1 MLILNG
7 ASYSDTDFYL
17 QQKEFERDWN
27 KPIALALAVHLLTF
41 ALSVTLPE
49 ILDRKP
55 ILDEIVTV
63 NLVSLPDI
71 QEPAPAQK
79 TPPQNVPENKPA
91 EIKKLEPAKAK
102 VQIAE
107 VPEMLPEKLQPVR
120 PVSLKPL
127 KRKVQKTDPKKVAEE
142 KARKQRERERQ
153 QALARARQAEA
164 EAKEEARRA
173 TEALAAMLRQKGVQQ
188 QTASTA
194 RRSSGGREIKSIVV
208 KNYLAALHSQVQQ
221 YWVLPE
227 MKQWDPRLETV
238 VVLYIRRD
246 GSVKTVIEKKSKDP
260 FYDQFVM
267 KTIDSAQPL
276 PRLPRMITEEP
287 LEVGLIFR
295 PGELLM

>member
-1 MLILNG
+1 
-7 ASYSDTDFYL
+7 
-17 QQKEFERDWN
+17 
-27 KPIALALAVHLLTF
+27 
-41 ALSVTLPE
+41 
-49 ILDRKP
+49 
-55 ILDEIVTV
+55 
-63 NLVSLPDI
+63 
-71 QEPAPAQK
+71 
-79 TPPQNVPENKPA
+79 
-91 EIKKLEPAKAK
+91 
-102 VQIAE
+102 
-107 VPEMLPEKLQPVR
+107 
-120 PVSLKPL
+120 
-127 KRKVQKTDPKKVAEE
+127 
-142 KARKQRERERQ
+142 
-153 QALARARQAEA
+153 
-164 EAKEEARRA
+164 
-173 TEALAAMLRQKGVQQ
+173 LRQKGVQ

-194 RRSSGGREIKSIVV
+194 RRSSGGREITSIVV

-221 YWVLPE
+221 YWVLPD